1 MEWGCR
7 ASPHLAER
15 LRALAGVLKCPHF
28 AGFCSSREQTV
39 CLLLPNKRGTPLSSS
54 EKDGGSLSPCQP
66 DFPKSGVLKKI

>member
-15 LRALAGVLKCPHF
+15 LRALAGVLRCPHF

-54 EKDGGSLSPCQP
+54 EKDGGVTESVS
-66 DFPKSGVLKKI
+66 V